1 MVESAASTRHISMK
15 GGGYYS
21 KATIGAKDVIDG
33 GTPMIMEAL
42 STMDIP
48 DIATTFTMA
57 DSGCAD
63 GGTSVTMVGTV
74 LKEVRRRAPNRPIQ
88 MVYSHPSFR
97 FLYTM
102 TLIAKLFEQWLG
114 IFTKLLLYA
123 FGVLGKWR

>member
-1 MVESAASTRHISMK
+1 MVENAASTRHISMK

-48 DIATTFTMA
+48 DIATPFTMA

-74 LKEVRRRAPNRPIQ
+74 LKEVRRRAP
-88 MVYSHPSFR
+88 
-97 FLYTM
+97 
-102 TLIAKLFEQWLG
+102 
-114 IFTKLLLYA
+114 
-123 FGVLGKWR
+123 

>member
-33 GTPMIMEAL
+33 GAPMIMEAL

-48 DIATTFTMA
+48 DIATPFTMA

-63 GGTSVTMVGTV
+63 GGTSVAMVGTV
-74 LKEVRRRAPNRPIQ
+74 LKYAAERRTAPSKWSIPTCRETTSVGSSAIFSARPMSIP
-88 MVYSHPSFR
+88 MSK
-97 FLYTM
+97 
-102 TLIAKLFEQWLG
+102 I
-114 IFTKLLLYA
+114 
-123 FGVLGKWR
+123 